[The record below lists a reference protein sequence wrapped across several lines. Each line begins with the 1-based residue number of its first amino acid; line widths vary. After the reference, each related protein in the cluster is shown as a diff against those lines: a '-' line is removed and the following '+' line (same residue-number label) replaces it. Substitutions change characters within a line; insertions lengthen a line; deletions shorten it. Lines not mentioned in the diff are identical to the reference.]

1 MRHAAQKSIQPDR
14 YPISRTFRLAE
25 RDFTPTSADGTHVAA
40 RKEPKKRLF
49 LLAPG
54 SKASGK
60 RCPPAKTSKGIAD
73 GQAGNPGQRRLVA
86 ECSLERGG
94 VVAHT
99 TVQGQGPVRADL
111 VPLDAHFGGQVQIE
125 LVRVLVAVGREDVVG

>member
-40 RKEPKKRLF
+40 RKEPKKGLF

-60 RCPPAKTSKGIAD
+60 RCQALKRVAKA
-73 GQAGNPGQRRLVA
+73 QPGNPGQGRQVA
-86 ECSLERGG
+86 EFPLECADI
-94 VVAHT
+94 VADPAMDGKRPMGTH
-99 TVQGQGPVRADL
+99 L
-111 VPLDAHFGGQVQIE
+111 VPFDTQFGGQVQIE
-125 LVRVLVAVGREDVVG
+125 LVRVLVAVSGEHVAG